1 MPVLDLNAL
10 NNRITEILKMPL
22 DDVVVPE
29 TLSETQETLVKLIG
43 VAVSLQ
49 KIQKLT
55 NIRVEYGDG
64 LEGCVCSHPKKE
76 VSLGSG
82 AYGTVY
88 SVHASPCLHLP
99 KGVRKVAVKKEKI
112 DLYWND
118 TDLARGIPIRR
129 KIYDTAYKLGLGPR
143 VYDMYVCVGAGNTVN
158 IVTVMDLVPGKT
170 WTDTVWS
177 VPAEKEKALTKVIE
191 ATKRL
196 NKHGII
202 HHDIHGG
209 NIMVTVT
216 KKGVMTDFK
225 FIDFDRAKFVQ
236 DEEAPYIKSTLFQT
250 YGSENTILAKKVLIK
265 MQELGNIGT
274 LTPIQPTTV
283 RKDKKTRKA
292 KKAKKGSRKA
302 H

>member
-10 NNRITEILKMPL
+10 NDRITEVLKMPL

-29 TLSETQETLVKLIG
+29 TLSETQDTLVKLIG
-43 VAVSLQ
+43 VALSLQ
-49 KIQKLT
+49 KIQKLS
-55 NIRVEYGDG
+55 NIRVEYGEG

-76 VSLGSG
+76 VALGSG

-99 KGVRKVAVKKEKI
+99 KGVSKVAVKKEKI

-129 KIYDTAYKLGLGPR
+129 KIYDKAYKLGLGPR

-170 WTDTVWS
+170 WASMDW
-177 VPAEKEKALTKVIE
+177 PDFGERDKAVAKIMVAVE
-191 ATKRL
+191 RL

-202 HHDIHGG
+202 HHDLHGG
-209 NIMVTVT
+209 NIMVTVS

-236 DEEAPYIKSTLFQT
+236 DEEAPYIKSALLNT

-274 LTPIQPTTV
+274 LAPIQPPTII
-283 RKDKKTRKA
+283 KKTRKA
-292 KKAKKGSRKA
+292 RKAKKGSRKA

>member
-10 NNRITEILKMPL
+10 NDRINEILKMPL
-22 DDVVVPE
+22 NDVVVPE

-49 KIQKLT
+49 KIQQT
-55 NIRVEYGDG
+55 TTIRVEYGDG

-88 SVHASPCLHLP
+88 SVHASPCLHIP
-99 KGVRKVAVKKEKI
+99 KGIRKVAVKKELI
-112 DLYWND
+112 NLYWND
-118 TDLARGIPIRR
+118 TDLARVIPIRR
-129 KIYDTAYKLGLGPR
+129 KIYDKAYALGLGPR
-143 VYDMYVCVGAGNTVN
+143 VYDIYVCVGTGNTVN

-170 WTDTVWS
+170 WKDTVW
-177 VPAEKEKALTKVIE
+177 PNLGERDKAVDKIMAAV
-191 ATKRL
+191 ARL

-202 HHDIHGG
+202 HHDLHSG

-216 KKGVMTDFK
+216 KKGGMTDFK

-236 DEEAPYIKSTLFQT
+236 DEEAPYIKSALLDI
-250 YGSENTILAKKVLIK
+250 YGSENTILAKKVLLK

-274 LTPIQPTTV
+274 LTPIQPM
-283 RKDKKTRKA
+283 KTRKA
-292 KKAKKGSRKA
+292 RKGKKATRKA
-302 H
+302 RKTRTAH

>member
-10 NNRITEILKMPL
+10 NDRITEILKMPL

-55 NIRVEYGDG
+55 NIRVEYGEG
-64 LEGCVCSHPKKE
+64 LEGCICSHPKKE
-76 VSLGSG
+76 VALGSG

-88 SVHASPCLHLP
+88 SVHASPCLNIP
-99 KGVRKVAVKKEKI
+99 KGIGKVAVKKEKI

-118 TDLARGIPIRR
+118 TDLARTIPIRR
-129 KIYDTAYKLGLGPR
+129 KIYDKAHALGLGPR

-170 WTDTVWS
+170 WASMNWPDFG
-177 VPAEKEKALTKVIE
+177 ERDKAVAKIMAAVG
-191 ATKRL
+191 RL

-202 HHDIHGG
+202 HHDLHGG

-225 FIDFDRAKFVQ
+225 FIDFDRARFVQ
-236 DEEAPYIKSTLFQT
+236 DEEAPYIKSALLNT

-274 LTPIQPTTV
+274 LTPIQPTKT
-283 RKDKKTRKA
+283 RKARKA
-292 KKAKKGSRKA
+292 KKASRKA
-302 H
+302 RKSH

>member
-1 MPVLDLNAL
+1 MLDLNAL